1 MNLKSKLIVAGG
13 IALLTLSTVAALSYH
28 WTLHEDADQRW
39 VAHTHMVL
47 EKLGLLL
54 RDVISEKMGQ
64 QDYGL
69 TGKTPQ
75 LSSPAPALARVVGDL
90 NEIAA
95 LTSDNPR
102 QQQSLRQLR
111 LLLATELSG
120 APVHQPRLD
129 SETAKPFDR
138 TLEASLEQV
147 GSQIGAM
154 EQEENR
160 LLAQRLKAAQ
170 ASSRRMKITIVLG
183 DALAVLF
190 VGVGAYAI
198 HQEMSRRSQ
207 AEQNLRESEE
217 RFRLM
222 ATRVKEYAIL
232 MLDPGG
238 RISSWNAGAERIKG
252 YSAEEII
259 GQHFSRF
266 YPAADIAQGK
276 PDYELKMAAQQGQ
289 FEDEGWRV
297 RKDGSRFWANVVIT
311 AMRDDAGRLRGFCK
325 VSRDMTER
333 RRAEEEIK
341 RQNAQLDAANREL
354 DAFSYSVAHDLRA
367 PLRAIDGFSS
377 AALEDCKDQISA
389 EGKLY
394 LERVRA
400 GAVRMAHLIDD
411 LLRLSRISRQQMGR
425 SEVDLSGL
433 AQEVVSQLRVT
444 SPDRQVRFTITPEI
458 SVTADRDLLRIVLEN
473 LLGNAW
479 KFTSKEPQA
488 QIELGMQNGDGQR
501 IFFVRDNG
509 PGFDMRYADKLFG
522 VFQRLHR
529 DSEFPGTGVGL
540 ATVQRIIQRHGGR
553 IWAKAAVGEGATFYF
568 AL

>member
-1 MNLKSKLIVAGG
+1 MNLKSKLIAAGG
-13 IALLTLSTVAALSYH
+13 IALLMLSTVGVLSYH
-28 WTLHEDADQRW
+28 WTLREDEDQRW
-39 VAHTHMVL
+39 VAHTHLVL
-47 EKLGLLL
+47 EKLGVLL
-54 RDVISEKMGQ
+54 RDVIAENMAQ
-64 QDYGL
+64 PDDGL
-69 TGKTPQ
+69 AGTTPQ
-75 LSSPAPALARVVGDL
+75 LSSPAAGWARVEDDF
-90 NEIAA
+90 NQIAA

-111 LLLATELSG
+111 LLLSTEFSQP
-120 APVHQPRLD
+120 PVHRPGVD
-129 SETAKPFDR
+129 SETANQPDR
-138 TLEASLEQV
+138 TRETWFERV
-147 GSQIGAM
+147 GSQIEVM

-170 ASSRRMKITIVLG
+170 ASSRGMKIIIVLG
-183 DALAVLF
+183 NALAVLF

-198 HQEMSRRSQ
+198 HQEMNRRSK

-222 ATRVKEYAIL
+222 ATSVKEYAIL

-252 YSAEEII
+252 YAAEEII

-266 YPAADIAQGK
+266 YPGEEITRGK
-276 PDYELKMAAQQGQ
+276 PDYELKMAAQEGQ

-311 AMRDDAGRLRGFCK
+311 AVRDDSGRLRGFCK
-325 VSRDMTER
+325 VSRDMSER

-377 AALEDCKDQISA
+377 AVLEDCKDQISA
-389 EGKLY
+389 QGKLY

-411 LLRLSRISRQQMGR
+411 LLRLSRISRQQMAR
-425 SEVDLSGL
+425 SEVDLSAL
-433 AQEVVSQLRVT
+433 AQEVVSQLRLT
-444 SPDRQVRFTITPEI
+444 SPDRRVRFMITPGI
-458 SVTADRDLLRIVLEN
+458 SVSGDRDLLRIVLEN

-488 QIELGMQNGDGQR
+488 EIELGMQNGDGQP

-540 ATVQRIIQRHGGR
+540 ATVERIIQRHGGR

-568 AL
+568 AM

>member
-1 MNLKSKLIVAGG
+1 MNLKTKLIAAGG
-13 IALLTLSTVAALSYH
+13 IALLTLSSVGALSYH
-28 WTLHEDADQRW
+28 WTLREDEDQRW

-64 QDYGL
+64 QGYAL
-69 TGKTPQ
+69 TGKVPQ
-75 LSSPAPALARVVGDL
+75 LSSQAPALARVEDDL

-120 APVHQPRLD
+120 APVH
-129 SETAKPFDR
+129 R

-147 GSQIGAM
+147 GAM

-170 ASSRRMKITIVLG
+170 ASSRRMKIIIVLG

-198 HQEMSRRSQ
+198 HKEMNRRSQ

-252 YSAEEII
+252 YTAEEII

-266 YPAADIAQGK
+266 YSAEDIARGK

-297 RKDGSRFWANVVIT
+297 RKDGARFWANVVIT

-341 RQNAQLDAANREL
+341 GQNAQLDAANREL

-377 AALEDCKDQISA
+377 AVLEDCKDQISA

-425 SEVDLSGL
+425 SQVDLSAL

-444 SPDRQVRFTITPEI
+444 SPDRQVRFMITPAI
-458 SVTADRDLLRIVLEN
+458 SVTGDRDLLRIVLEN

-488 QIELGMQNGDGQR
+488 QIELGTQNGDGQR

>member
-1 MNLKSKLIVAGG
+1 MKLKTKLIAAGG
-13 IALLTLSTVAALSYH
+13 IALLMLSTVGVLSYR
-28 WTLHEDADQRW
+28 WTLREDEDQRW

-47 EKLGLLL
+47 EKLGVLLT
-54 RDVISEKMGQ
+54 DVISAKMAQ
-64 QDYGL
+64 QDYEL
-69 TGKTPQ
+69 TDKTPQ
-75 LSSPAPALARVVGDL
+75 LSSHAAALARVQDEL
-90 NEIAA
+90 NQLAA

-111 LLLATELSG
+111 LLLSTELSE

-129 SETAKPFDR
+129 SETANRLDR

-147 GSQIGAM
+147 GSQIGRM

-170 ASSRRMKITIVLG
+170 ASSRGMKIIIVLG
-183 DALAVLF
+183 DVLAVLF
-190 VGVGAYAI
+190 VGVAAYAI
-198 HQEMSRRSQ
+198 HQEMNHRSK

-222 ATRVKEYAIL
+222 ATSVKEYAIL
-232 MLDPGG
+232 MLDRGG

-252 YSAEEII
+252 YASEEIV

-266 YPAADIAQGK
+266 YPAEDIARGK
-276 PDYELKMAAQQGQ
+276 PDYELKMAAQEGQ

-311 AMRDDAGRLRGFCK
+311 AMRDNAGRLRGFCK

-377 AALEDCKDQISA
+377 AVLEDCKDQISA

-400 GAVRMAHLIDD
+400 GTVRMAHLIDD
-411 LLRLSRISRQQMGR
+411 LLRLSRISRQQMAR

-433 AQEVVSQLRVT
+433 AQEVISQLRVT
-444 SPDRQVRFTITPEI
+444 NPDRQVRFMITPGI
-458 SVTADRDLLRIVLEN
+458 SVTGDKDLLRIVLEN

-479 KFTSKEPQA
+479 KFTCKEPQA
-488 QIELGMQNGDGQR
+488 EIELGRQSGDGQR
-501 IFFVRDNG
+501 VFFVRDNG

-568 AL
+568 AI